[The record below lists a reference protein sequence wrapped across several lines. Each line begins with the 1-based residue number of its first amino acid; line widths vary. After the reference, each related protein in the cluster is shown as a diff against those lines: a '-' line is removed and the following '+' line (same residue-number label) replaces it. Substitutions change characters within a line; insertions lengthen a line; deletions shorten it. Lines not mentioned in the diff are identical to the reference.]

1 MVSPAAVEE
10 QISNSEE
17 EEEEDVVP
25 SQQVEEDE
33 ALARR
38 LQAEDNSVIGTC
50 RCWGANLENDG
61 ERRYY

>member
-10 QISNSEE
+10 
-17 EEEEDVVP
+17 EEEEDAVP

-38 LQAEDNSVIGTC
+38 LQVEDDLVIGTC
-50 RCWGANLENDG
+50 QCWGRTLRTMGNVGITET
-61 ERRYY
+61 